1 MHRRSWNRT
10 LYHAH
15 QTSALS
21 QPAPLQVCGEL
32 ARMVEAVDD
41 FRQFLGPELQA
52 VTGDRG
58 VIQEIQLMVQVGQGL
73 CV

>member
-1 MHRRSWNRT
+1 
-10 LYHAH
+10 
-15 QTSALS
+15 
-21 QPAPLQVCGEL
+21 VCGEL

-52 VTGDRG
+52 VTGDSG
-58 VIQEIQLMVQVGQGL
+58 VIQEVQLMVQVGQGL

>member
-1 MHRRSWNRT
+1 
-10 LYHAH
+10 
-15 QTSALS
+15 
-21 QPAPLQVCGEL
+21 VCGEL